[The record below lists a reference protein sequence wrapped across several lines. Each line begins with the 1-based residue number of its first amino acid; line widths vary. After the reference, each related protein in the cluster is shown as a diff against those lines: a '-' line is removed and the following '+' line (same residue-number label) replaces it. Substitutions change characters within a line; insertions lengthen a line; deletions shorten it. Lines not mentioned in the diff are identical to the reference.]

1 MEETNLV
8 VGGFSQP
15 SVARGLIEFPG
26 NTEKGFSQRFLWIFS
41 RPSYAHFE
49 TLQPVNREFTQQIS
63 KFNCLKVHISVY
75 VAICPFSKLYIDTMG
90 YWLARVPEFFFLT

>member
-26 NTEKGFSQRFLWIFS
+26 NTEKGFSQRFLWIFP
-41 RPSYAHFE
+41 RPSHAHFE

-63 KFNCLKVHISVY
+63 KFNCPKLHVFQYMLLQEY
-75 VAICPFSKLYIDTMG
+75 VQLYAHSLSYT
-90 YWLARVPEFFFLT
+90 